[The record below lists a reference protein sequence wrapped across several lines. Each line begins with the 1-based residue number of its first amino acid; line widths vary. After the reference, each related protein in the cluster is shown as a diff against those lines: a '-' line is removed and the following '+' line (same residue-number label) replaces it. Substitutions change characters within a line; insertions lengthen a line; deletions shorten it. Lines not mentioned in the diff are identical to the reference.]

1 MSTQDEFD
9 RKCRDEWERLI
20 DQWVHN
26 EVDRKMLKRKYL
38 DGICFEPLAE
48 EFELSVNHCQARV
61 KKAREQLFKHIKI
74 V

>member
-1 MSTQDEFD
+1 MKTQEVFDEM
-9 RKCRDEWERLI
+9 CREDWERLI

-48 EFELSVNHCQARV
+48 EFELSVNYCQTRV
-61 KKAREQLFKHIKI
+61 KKAKLQLFKHIKI

>member
-9 RKCRDEWERLI
+9 KKCRDEWETLI
-20 DQWVHN
+20 AQWVHN

-48 EFELSVNHCQARV
+48 EFEMSVNHCQARV
-61 KKAREQLFKHIKI
+61 KKARKQLFKNIKI